1 MTSIQQNRALAS
13 LQGLALGD
21 ALGMPTQSMSPVE
34 IQRFYGEIH
43 RLTDAVPE
51 QSIAPSMPAGAITDD
66 TEQALLLA
74 HLLING
80 HGHIDPRA
88 LADSL
93 IAWETDMIA
102 RGSFDLLGPSTKLAL
117 EKVRAGEDPRTTG
130 STGTTNGAAMR
141 VAPVGIAYPF
151 GNPTA
156 LGDAVHESC
165 MVTHDTRQGWEGA
178 TLVAAAA
185 SAGVDGYS
193 TRDAVVAAIELVE
206 SLPERGHWAA
216 KASVL
221 ARSKE
226 AVRGIRHRT
235 GAEQLDYL
243 RDVVGTSVDSTE
255 SVPAALAIAYEFA
268 DDPMTGLYTAANL
281 GGDTDT
287 IAAMAGAIFGATH
300 GTAAFDMEAVRTVEE
315 VSHLELRSIRD
326 GLLELRAGRL

>member
-1 MTSIQQNRALAS
+1 MISIQQDRALAS

-21 ALGMPTQSMSPVE
+21 ALGMPTQSMSPTE
-34 IQRFYGEIH
+34 IQHYYGSIE
-43 RLTDAVPE
+43 RLTAAVPE
-51 QSIAPSMPAGAITDD
+51 QRIAPSMPAGSITDD

-74 HLLING
+74 RLLIEG
-80 HGHIDPRA
+80 QGHIDPRA

-93 IAWETDMIA
+93 IAWETNMIA

-141 VAPVGIAYPF
+141 VAPVGIAFPLSKL
-151 GNPTA
+151 TA
-156 LGDAVHESC
+156 LAAAVHESC

-178 TLVAAAA
+178 TLVAAAV
-185 SAGVDGYS
+185 SAGVEGYS
-193 TRDAVVAAIELVE
+193 THDAVVAAIELVE
-206 SLPERGHWAA
+206 SLPERGHWSA

-221 ARSKE
+221 ARAKE
-226 AVRGIRHRT
+226 AVRGIGGRNP
-235 GAEQLDYL
+235 AEQLDYL
-243 RDVVGTSVDSTE
+243 RTVVGTSVDSTE

-287 IAAMAGAIFGATH
+287 IAAMAGAIFGATQ
-300 GTAAFDMEAVRTVEE
+300 GTAAFDAGAIRTVEE

-326 GLLELRAGRL
+326 GLLELRTERL